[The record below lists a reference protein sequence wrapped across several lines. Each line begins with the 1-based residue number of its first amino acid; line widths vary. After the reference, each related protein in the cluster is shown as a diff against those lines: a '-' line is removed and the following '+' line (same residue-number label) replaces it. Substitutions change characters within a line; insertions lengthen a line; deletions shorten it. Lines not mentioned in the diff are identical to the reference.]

1 MKHLTLKEQ
10 WRIAQ
15 KKNEAMA
22 ARQADVEAATS
33 IAFVV
38 LSENSTID
46 DVTVAEHPARFAN
59 WEVGISYGVGNIRNY
74 NGNLYRC
81 VQAHTSQ
88 ESWSPENAASLWA
101 KIGEPS
107 VEYPEWSQPI
117 GAHDAYMNGDK
128 VSYNN
133 SNWVSTVDNNVWQ
146 PGVYGWDEV
155 K

>member
-10 WRIAQ
+10 LRIAQ

-38 LSENSTID
+38 LSENNTID
-46 DVTVAEHPARFAN
+46 DVTVAEHPTMFAN
-59 WEVGISYGVGNIRNY
+59 WEVGIGYSVGNIRNY

-101 KIGEPS
+101 KIGDPT

-146 PGVYGWDEV
+146 PGVYGWEEV